1 LTEYIDNARSVVEQ
15 FSLGKKDF
23 IDVRYYLADTNSIA
37 IRSGVADQTVSQS
50 IKGVACRA
58 LIDGAWGFSTT
69 TSFDSKEIKSAMDT
83 AVKTAKAMSSNI
95 GEPGVV
101 ARDYVFNDIMPL
113 DVKIDP
119 REIPMDEKIRVALE
133 FEKNIS
139 GISDQIKISTASL
152 SDTVQREVI
161 VNSLGTEVDFNNC
174 YISARG
180 SATAREGSLIQN
192 AGESIGTT
200 NGWETIEDANLSE
213 LGQKAGNRAVALL
226 SAVKPPSGKQN
237 IVMDQ
242 SLVGLFIHE
251 AFGHAMEADGILS
264 NMSVLKEKIGKPVGV
279 PEINVVDD
287 PTMKGERGYFPYDYE
302 GTKTQRRNMVV
313 DGVQREFYHS
323 LETAAK
329 MGVKHNGAARAM
341 DYNYRP
347 IVRMGCTF
355 IKKGEMSFEELCEKI
370 GDGVYL
376 KKSGG
381 GYVNPSIGQ
390 FFFST
395 QEGQLI
401 ENGEPTALTQN
412 VAMSGMTLEV
422 LSNVIG
428 VGKDFML
435 RSGSCGKGSQTAI
448 VTMGGPS
455 LAVKNVVVGGR

>member
-1 LTEYIDNARSVVEQ
+1 MTEYIDSAREVIDK
-15 FSLGKKDF
+15 FKINKDDF
-23 IDVRYYLADTNSIA
+23 IDVRYYLADTSSVT
-37 IRSGVADQTVSQS
+37 IRNGIADQTLNQS
-50 IKGVACRA
+50 IKGVACRS

-69 TSFDSKEIKSAMDT
+69 TSYNVADMQNAMEIAI
-83 AVKTAKAMSSNI
+83 KTAKAMSKYI

-101 ARDYVFNDIMPL
+101 AKDYVFKDVVPL
-113 DVKIDP
+113 DVMIDP
-119 REIPMDEKIRVALE
+119 REIPMDEKIRLAIE

-139 GISDQIKISTASL
+139 EVSNKIKISTASF

-161 VNSLGTEVDFNNC
+161 VNSLGTEVDFYNC
-174 YISARG
+174 YVSAR
-180 SATAREGSLIQN
+180 SNATAREGGLIQN

-200 NGWETIEDANLSE
+200 NGWETIKYEDLAE
-213 LGQKAGNRAVALL
+213 IGRKAGNRAVALL
-226 SAVKPPSGKQN
+226 SAVKPPGGNMN

-264 NMSVLKEKIGKPVGV
+264 NMSVLKDKIGKRVGV
-279 PEINVVDD
+279 AEINVVDD
-287 PTMKGERGYFPYDYE
+287 PTMKGERGYFPYDSE
-302 GTKTQRRNMVV
+302 GTKTHRRNMVV
-313 DGVQREFYHS
+313 DGIQKEFYHS

-329 MGVKHNGAARAM
+329 MGVKPNGAARAM
-341 DYNYRP
+341 DYNFRP

-355 IKKGEMSFEELCEKI
+355 IDKGTLSFEELCQEI
-370 GDGVYL
+370 GNGVYL

-401 ENGEPTALTQN
+401 ENGELGSLTQN

-428 VGKDFML
+428 VGKDFLL
-435 RSGSCGKGSQTAI
+435 RSGSCGKGNQTAI
-448 VTMGGPS
+448 VSMGGPS

>member
-1 LTEYIDNARSVVEQ
+1 MTEYIDSARGIIEK
-15 FSLGKKDF
+15 FTLGKDDF
-23 IDVRYYLADTNSIA
+23 MDVRYYLADTNSIA
-37 IRSGVADQTVSQS
+37 IRRGIADQTVSQS

-69 TSFDSKEIKSAMDT
+69 TSFEGGDMKVAMET
-83 AVKTAKAMSSNI
+83 AVKTAKAMSKNI

-101 ARDYVFNDIMPL
+101 AQDYVFKDIMPL

-119 REIPMDEKIRVALE
+119 REIPMDEKIRVAIE

-139 GISDQIKISTASL
+139 GVSNQIKISTASL
-152 SDTVQREVI
+152 SDTVQREII
-161 VNSLGTEVDFNNC
+161 VNSLGTEVDFYNC
-174 YISARG
+174 YVSARG

-192 AGESIGTT
+192 AGESTGTT
-200 NGWETIEDANLSE
+200 NGWETIEETNLAE
-213 LGQKAGNRAVALL
+213 MGQKAGNRAVALL
-226 SAVKPPSGKQN
+226 SAEKPSSGKMN

-279 PEINVVDD
+279 PAINVVDD
-287 PTMKGERGYFPYDYE
+287 PTMKGERGYFPYDSE

-313 DGVQREFYHS
+313 DGIQKEFYHS

-329 MGVKHNGAARAM
+329 MGVKPNGAARAM

-355 IKKGEMSFEELCEKI
+355 IKRGDMNFEELCQEI

-401 ENGEPTALTQN
+401 KNGEPGALTQN

-428 VGKDFML
+428 VGNDFML